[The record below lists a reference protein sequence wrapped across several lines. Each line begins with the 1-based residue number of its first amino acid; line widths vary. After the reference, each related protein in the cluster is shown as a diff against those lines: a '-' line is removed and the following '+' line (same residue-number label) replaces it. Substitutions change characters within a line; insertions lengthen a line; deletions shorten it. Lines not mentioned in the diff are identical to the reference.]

1 MSTFLTSRR
10 LRWAVPGGVAA
21 AVAVAALGSSVTA
34 SASGHPSLPD
44 KSAAQLLASLEQAT
58 PPLLS
63 GTVVETTHLGLP
75 DLTGSLAGGAA
86 GSDSDL
92 SLQTFISGSHTLRV
106 FYGGPDKQRVALL
119 GQTSESDIVH
129 NGTDLWT
136 YSSTTRQVTHATLPK
151 GDAKPEVVA
160 PSSVARLTPLAAAEK
175 ALAAIDP
182 TTKVTVDRT
191 AYVANR
197 SAYQIL
203 LTPRDAK
210 SLVGSVRI
218 ALDSATS
225 LPLRVQVFARGASSP
240 ALQVGFTDV
249 SMGAPDASIFH
260 FVKPAGTTVKT
271 QRLPFVGD
279 TPMAGGPDLAG
290 HSASGAMG
298 SASGSKV
305 IGSGW
310 TAVAEMTMGAQG
322 NDSTG
327 ILRKVGTRVDGGW
340 VVTSALLTAEITD
353 DGRVLV
359 GAISPSDLQ
368 KVASTG
374 KAP

>member
-1 MSTFLTSRR
+1 MNPLLTSRR

-21 AVAVAALGSSVTA
+21 AVAVASLGSSVTA
-34 SASGHPSLPD
+34 SASGHPDLPART
-44 KSAAQLLASLEQAT
+44 AAQLLVSLRASA
-58 PPLLS
+58 PPLFS

-75 DLTGSLAGGAA
+75 DVSGSLLGASA

-119 GQTSESDIVH
+119 GQTSESDVVH

-136 YSSTTRQVTHATLPK
+136 YSSTTRQVTHATLPQR
-151 GDAKPEVVA
+151 DLKPEA
-160 PSSVARLTPLAAAEK
+160 TEPSSIAGLTPLAAAEK
-175 ALAAIDP
+175 ALAALDP
-182 TTKVTVDRT
+182 STAVTVDLT
-191 AYVANR
+191 ANVANR

-225 LPLRVQVFARGASSP
+225 LPLRVQIFARGATSP
-240 ALQVGFTDV
+240 AIQVGFTDLT
-249 SMGAPDASIFH
+249 MGAPDASIFH

-271 QRLPFVGD
+271 QKIPFVG
-279 TPMAGGPDLAG
+279 AGDPAHRAIADATHAPAG
-290 HSASGAMG
+290 STI
-298 SASGSKV
+298 

-310 TAVAEMTMGAQG
+310 TAVAQMTLNGDRHAIWH
-322 NDSTG
+322 NDTARTLG
-327 ILRKVGTRVDGGW
+327 KIATRVDGGW

-353 DGRVLV
+353 DGRLLV
-359 GAISPSDLQ
+359 GPIGPADLE
-368 KVASTG
+368 KVAA
-374 KAP
+374 AP